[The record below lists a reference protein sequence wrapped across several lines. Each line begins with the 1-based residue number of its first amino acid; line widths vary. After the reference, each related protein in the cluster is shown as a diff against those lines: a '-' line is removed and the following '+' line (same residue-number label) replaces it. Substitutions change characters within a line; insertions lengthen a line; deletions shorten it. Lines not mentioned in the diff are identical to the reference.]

1 MFYIQ
6 CKYLY
11 LSVTNLM
18 SIKLTSQ
25 RSFSTSRLTTFLTV
39 HVPISS
45 RNLQYRD
52 ISYYPP
58 KSFALYLPT
67 LMLGMFLSI
76 PFFYAVLNS
85 RAAPNFDSLDT
96 LWDGYAKPAP
106 IRIER
111 HGQRASTG
119 STLPNIERTADL

>member
-1 MFYIQ
+1 MVSVVSRKESGSLEPCGFVVYVL
-6 CKYLY
+6 CYVLGLLY
-11 LSVTNLM
+11 MIWALVPDDVLHSV
-18 SIKLTSQ
+18 
-25 RSFSTSRLTTFLTV
+25 
-39 HVPISS
+39 
-45 RNLQYRD
+45 D